1 MYLKVKKFYK
11 VYIKINMINLL
22 IISILINDL
31 FLILLISGYGKF
43 WILIKK
49 KLSMI
54 CNVL

>member
-22 IISILINDL
+22 IISILINVL
-31 FLILLISGYGKF
+31 FLILLISGFGKF

-49 KLSMI
+49 
-54 CNVL
+54 N